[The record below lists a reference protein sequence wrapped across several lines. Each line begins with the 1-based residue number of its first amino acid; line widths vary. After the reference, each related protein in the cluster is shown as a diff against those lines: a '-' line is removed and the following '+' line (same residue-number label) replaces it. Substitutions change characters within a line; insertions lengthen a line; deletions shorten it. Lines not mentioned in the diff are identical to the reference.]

1 MTNSKRLCA
10 SCASGGYRASALL
23 YHAARAGVRR
33 GIRARCPLRPAR
45 SQEDLSFVRTLYLI
59 LQILLAPFVLL
70 NLMICVA
77 GVTTV
82 LGVSHDSSL
91 LLMILAVVL
100 GIGAWGLNGATVRV
114 LTGNAPTWMRL
125 LWLPGLL
132 FSVVVTFDTYLSPSG
147 ATMLKLVWP
156 PELPA
161 MSVLKFVVLSAFAV
175 VTVGSTT
182 AIILLERLRK
192 AAA

>member
-1 MTNSKRLCA
+1 
-10 SCASGGYRASALL
+10 
-23 YHAARAGVRR
+23 
-33 GIRARCPLRPAR
+33 
-45 SQEDLSFVRTLYLI
+45 VRTLCLI
-59 LQILLAPFVLL
+59 LQILLTPFVLL
-70 NLMICVA
+70 NLMTCVA

-82 LGVSHDSSL
+82 LGVHDDSSL

-100 GIGAWGLNGATVRV
+100 GIGAWTMNGATVRV

-132 FSVVVTFDTYLSPSG
+132 FSVVVTFDTYLSRSG
-147 ATMLKLVWP
+147 ETMLKLVWP

-182 AIILLERLRK
+182 AIILLERVRK
-192 AAA
+192 GHA

>member
-1 MTNSKRLCA
+1 M
-10 SCASGGYRASALL
+10 
-23 YHAARAGVRR
+23 
-33 GIRARCPLRPAR
+33 
-45 SQEDLSFVRTLYLI
+45 RTLYLI

-147 ATMLKLVWP
+147 ATMLNCLAARAAGDVR
-156 PELPA
+156 PEIRRPLGFCSRDGGKHHRHHPA
-161 MSVLKFVVLSAFAV
+161 GKIAEGGRVSSRY
-175 VTVGSTT
+175 
-182 AIILLERLRK
+182 I
-192 AAA
+192 

>member
-1 MTNSKRLCA
+1 
-10 SCASGGYRASALL
+10 
-23 YHAARAGVRR
+23 
-33 GIRARCPLRPAR
+33 
-45 SQEDLSFVRTLYLI
+45 
-59 LQILLAPFVLL
+59 VLL

-82 LGVSHDSSL
+82 LGVHHDSSL

>member
-1 MTNSKRLCA
+1 VT
-10 SCASGGYRASALL
+10 SG
-23 YHAARAGVRR
+23 HAARSTRR
-33 GIRARCPLRPAR
+33 EAKR
-45 SQEDLSFVRTLYLI
+45 DLSFVRTLYLI
-59 LQILLAPFVLL
+59 LQILLTPFVLL

-77 GVTTV
+77 GVMAV
-82 LGVSHDSSL
+82 LGVNHDSSL
-91 LLMILAVVL
+91 LLMILGLAL
-100 GIGAWGLNGATVRV
+100 GIGAWAMNGATIKV
-114 LTGNAPTWMRL
+114 LTGKAPTWMRL

-182 AIILLERLRK
+182 AVILLERLRK